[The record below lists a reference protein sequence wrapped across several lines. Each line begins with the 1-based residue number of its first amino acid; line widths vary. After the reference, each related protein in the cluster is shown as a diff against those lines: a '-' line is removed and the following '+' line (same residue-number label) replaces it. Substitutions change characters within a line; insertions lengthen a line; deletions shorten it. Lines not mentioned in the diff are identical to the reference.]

1 MTAEPSGS
9 AAEPTAQPAAERAAR
24 SRGRRAKYL
33 TLLVIVAASGLVLL
47 AATQTWFSVA
57 LTDTADHGATIA
69 VAGSAAA
76 PALTALALAGLAL
89 TAALAIAGPVFRLVL
104 ALLGVLLGGS
114 ILFSAG
120 SALAD
125 PLRAS
130 SSAVTTATGVA
141 GQASV
146 ARLVDGVATSLWP
159 WAAIAGGV
167 LLILGSAAVVVLSR
181 LWPGSSRKYETRFQT
196 ADGVDAA
203 TALAA
208 AGAAAGADAT
218 RADDAAVSDDEE
230 ARAVAEGGTEVGP
243 APLDRDTAIDSWDDL
258 SRGDDPTR

>member
-1 MTAEPSGS
+1 MTDEP
-9 AAEPTAQPAAERAAR
+9 APERTAR

-33 TLLVIVAASGLVLL
+33 TLLLIVVASGLVLL

-57 LTDTADHGATIA
+57 LTDTAKHGTTIA

-89 TAALAIAGPVFRLVL
+89 TAALAIAGPVFRIVL

-141 GQASV
+141 GEASV
-146 ARLVDGVATSLWP
+146 ARLVHGVETSLWP
-159 WAAIAGGV
+159 WLAIVGGV
-167 LLILGSAAVVVLSR
+167 LLLLGSAAVVVLSR

-196 ADGVDAA
+196 SDGVDAA

-208 AGAAAGADAT
+208 AAAAAESGRSAA
-218 RADDAAVSDDEE
+218 ADAAVSDDDE
-230 ARAVAEGGTEVGP
+230 ARAVAEGDAEAGP
-243 APLDRDTAIDSWDDL
+243 ASLDRDTAIDSWDDL

>member
-1 MTAEPSGS
+1 
-9 AAEPTAQPAAERAAR
+9 
-24 SRGRRAKYL
+24 
-33 TLLVIVAASGLVLL
+33 VLL

-57 LTDTADHGATIA
+57 LTDTAEHEATIA

-89 TAALAIAGPVFRLVL
+89 TAALAIAGPVFRIVL

-141 GQASV
+141 GQESV
-146 ARLVDGVATSLWP
+146 HRLVQSVTTSLWP
-159 WAAIAGGV
+159 WTAIVGGV
-167 LLILGSAAVVVLSR
+167 LLVLGSAAVVVLSR

-208 AGAAAGADAT
+208 AAAAAETDHPS
-218 RADDAAVSDDEE
+218 AAHAPVSDDEE
-230 ARAVAEGGTEVGP
+230 ARAVAEGDTEAGP
-243 APLDRDTAIDSWDDL
+243 ASLDRDTAIDSWDDL